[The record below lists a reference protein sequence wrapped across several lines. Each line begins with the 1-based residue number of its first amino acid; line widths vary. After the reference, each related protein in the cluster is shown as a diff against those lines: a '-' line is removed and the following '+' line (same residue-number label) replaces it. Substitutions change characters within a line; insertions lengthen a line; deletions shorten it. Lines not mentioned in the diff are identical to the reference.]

1 MRYLTS
7 LAQQFLSFRFWKTD
21 IELFAIVI
29 GVIGF
34 IVIVH
39 PVDF

>member
-21 IELFAIVI
+21 MEFFAIII
-29 GVIGF
+29 GIIGL